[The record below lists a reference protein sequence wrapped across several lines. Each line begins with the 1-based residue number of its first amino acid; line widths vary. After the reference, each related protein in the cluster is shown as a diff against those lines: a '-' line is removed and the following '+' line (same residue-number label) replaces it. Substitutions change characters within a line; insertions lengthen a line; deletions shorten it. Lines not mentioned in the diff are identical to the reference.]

1 MSFLILVAF
10 LAMIAGGF
18 LMFGISP
25 KDFTETLAQP
35 IQKRRPT
42 MRVKIRDAAKPRKL
56 RGIRLTIKETQD
68 VLEIT
73 GRSGRF
79 GLLCVLSLGLLVLGA
94 MVAITMNNMFML
106 PVMAAGFAM
115 LPFWYILFT
124 ATAFKKSLNAEL
136 ETALSIITTSYLRS
150 ESIITAVEENVAYLN
165 PPVVQVF
172 EAFLAQTKLINS
184 NLRYALEGLKGRLH
198 NAVFDEWVDAVIA
211 CQEDKTLKTTL
222 VPIVNKLSDM
232 RVVSAELD
240 YLLYEPVKEFVT
252 MAVLLVGNIPLIYL
266 LNKSWFHTLMY
277 TTPGKAILATCALA
291 IFVSLAA
298 VIRLTRPIEYK
309 R

>member
-1 MSFLILVAF
+1 MNFLILIAF
-10 LAMIAGGF
+10 LAMVGGGF
-18 LMFGISP
+18 LMLGVSP
-25 KDFTETLAQP
+25 RDFTETLAHP
-35 IQKRRPT
+35 IQARKPT
-42 MRVKIRDAAKPRKL
+42 MRMKIRDAVRKRKL
-56 RGIRLTIKETQD
+56 RGIRLTIKETRD
-68 VLEIT
+68 VLDIT

-79 GLLCVLSLGLLVLGA
+79 GFLCILSLGLLVLGA
-94 MVAITMNNMFML
+94 MVAITMNNLFMV

-124 ATAFKKSLNAEL
+124 ANAFKKSLNAEL

-150 ESIITAVEENVAYLN
+150 ESIITAVEENLEYLN

-184 NLRYALEGLKGRLH
+184 NLRFALEGIKGRLQ
-198 NAVFDEWVDAVIA
+198 NEVFDEWVDAVIA

-252 MAVLLVGNIPLIYL
+252 MAILLVGNIPLIYL
-266 LNKSWFHTLMY
+266 LNQSWFHTLMY
-277 TTPGKAILATCALA
+277 TTPGKVILAICALA
-291 IFVSLAA
+291 IFVSAAA
-298 VIRLTRPIEYK
+298 VVRLTRPIEYK

>member
-1 MSFLILVAF
+1 MSLLILIAF
-10 LAMIAGGF
+10 FAMVAGGF
-18 LMFGISP
+18 LLLGISFQ
-25 KDFTETLAQP
+25 DFTESLAQP
-35 IQKRRPT
+35 IQVRKPT
-42 MRVKIRDAAKPRKL
+42 MRMKIRDAVKKRKL
-56 RGIRLTIKETQD
+56 RGIRLTIKEVRE

-79 GLLCVLSLGLLVLGA
+79 GLLCVLSLGLMVLGA
-94 MVAITMNNMFML
+94 LVAITMNNLYML
-106 PVMAAGFAM
+106 PVMAVGFAM

-124 ATAFKKSLNAEL
+124 ATAFRKSLNAEL
-136 ETALSIITTSYLRS
+136 ETALSIITTSYLRC
-150 ESIITAVEENVAYLN
+150 ESIITAVEENVGYLN

-172 EAFLAQTKLINS
+172 ESFLAQTKLINS
-184 NLRYALEGLKGRLH
+184 NLHYALAGIKGRLH
-198 NAVFDEWVDAVIA
+198 NSVFDEWVDAVIA
-211 CQEDKTLKTTL
+211 CQEDKTLKTAL

-266 LNKSWFHTLMY
+266 LNKSWYATLMH
-277 TTPGKAILATCALA
+277 TAPGKIILAVCAFA
-291 IFVSLAA
+291 IFISAAA
-298 VIRLTRPIEYK
+298 VVRHTRPIEYK